1 MKVLST
7 GDRRLHPLA
16 AVSAVTAALNICI
29 EQHGLNLEFLV
40 GDMKM
45 GVERAAR
52 YLLPDADLFVYDQT
66 AEGKPDF
73 DSTFTRLIPEVDVV
87 IFIHTAPSTSH
98 IGAALMRAFPPEKLF
113 MPEFN

>member
-1 MKVLST
+1 MKVLIT

-45 GVERAAR
+45 GVEPAAR
-52 YLLPDADLFVYDQT
+52 
-66 AEGKPDF
+66 
-73 DSTFTRLIPEVDVV
+73 
-87 IFIHTAPSTSH
+87 
-98 IGAALMRAFPPEKLF
+98 
-113 MPEFN
+113 